1 MIIPDINLLVYVHN
15 DQSLNHRAAMRWWEG
30 LLNGTESI
38 GLPWAV
44 STGFVRVITNSA
56 VMAPLSALEAVDY
69 VRHWLRHPRI
79 APINPGPD
87 YMNYF
92 RQNIR
97 AVGIGQNLVPDAHI
111 AALAMENEAE
121 LHSSDLD
128 FRRFP
133 GLRWINPL
141 RSEDGEAL

>member
-1 MIIPDINLLVYVHN
+1 MIIPDINLLIYAHN
-15 DQSLNHRAAMRWWEG
+15 DQSLNHRAAMHWWEG

-44 STGFVRVITNSA
+44 STGFVRVITNST
-56 VMAPLSALEAVDY
+56 VMAPVSALEAVDY
-69 VRHWLRHPRI
+69 VRHWLRYPHI

-92 RQNIR
+92 RQNIK
-97 AVGIGQNLVPDAHI
+97 AVGIGRNLVPDAHI

-121 LHSSDLD
+121 LHSNDSD

-141 RSEDGEAL
+141 RSEDGDAL